1 MRSSVETEQVLV
13 VPTAVLH
20 EIGYF
25 QGFTSDVEVY
35 RERLLD
41 PAVTSYRPRSEMEED
56 PNYKQL
62 IPYCIFRHQ
71 DQLFHYKR
79 GRSQGESRLHQL
91 RSIGV
96 GGHISVDDR
105 NLFGS
110 SYEEA
115 LYRELAEEVTFES
128 AYEEH
133 CIGLINDD
141 QTPVGQVHL
150 GIIHVFDLENP
161 DVQPRER
168 SLTQAGFQSLD
179 ELNQISEEFEKWS
192 QICLQQLSS

>member
-1 MRSSVETEQVLV
+1 MMSSVETEQVLV

-25 QGFTSDVEVY
+25 QGFTSDVKVY
-35 RERLLD
+35 RDRLLD

-128 AYEEH
+128 AYEEQ

-168 SLTQAGFQSLD
+168 SLTCLLYTSDAAD
-179 ELNQISEEFEKWS
+179 E
-192 QICLQQLSS
+192 